1 MADDEFDLIVVGGG
15 PGGYV
20 AAIRAA
26 QLGSKTAVVE
36 RDKVGGRCLNY
47 ACIPAKTMLH
57 TAEVL
62 DEAKNGAHLGVKTEG
77 VELDWKALSDRRAEV
92 SAGLESGI
100 GMLFKKN
107 GITVIEGEAS
117 LTSEGDVEV
126 DGKTYR
132 AGKVI
137 LATGSVA
144 MPIPGTEFSDRVV
157 DTWGGWS
164 LPEQPAKI
172 AVAGA
177 GASGAEIASAYIRF
191 GTDVI
196 LVEMLDHVLPTDD
209 PDVARVVERTFKK
222 QGVEISTGTPVEDV
236 KPGKDSVSLKYG
248 DSTAEVDYLVVAGG
262 RRPDIDPLGLEAA
275 GVELDEA
282 GKVKVGPDQL
292 TSNPKVYAV
301 GDLTPGPALAHKAM
315 EEGIVAAEAAAGQ
328 PIHPVDM
335 DLIPSGTFCHPQVA
349 SVGLTEAEAKE
360 QGLEPKTA
368 KFKLGGVGAGSVYED
383 RDGIVKLVVDPEFGE
398 IVGAQVVGNR
408 ACDMIPELVAV
419 MALEGGYQELARMT
433 HPHPTIS
440 EAVLDAARAVD
451 GWATHA

>member
-1 MADDEFDLIVVGGG
+1 MADDGFDLIVVGGG

-26 QLGSKTAVVE
+26 QLGLNTAVVE

-62 DEAKNGAHLGVKTEG
+62 EEAKNGAHLGVKTEG

-100 GMLFKKN
+100 EMLFKKN

-117 LTSEGDVEV
+117 LTAEGDVEV
-126 DGKTYR
+126 DGKTYT

-164 LPEQPAKI
+164 LPEQPTKI

-177 GASGAEIASAYIRF
+177 GASGAEIASAYIRY

-196 LVEMLDHVLPTDD
+196 LV
-209 PDVARVVERTFKK
+209 
-222 QGVEISTGTPVEDV
+222 
-236 KPGKDSVSLKYG
+236 
-248 DSTAEVDYLVVAGG
+248 
-262 RRPDIDPLGLEAA
+262 
-275 GVELDEA
+275 
-282 GKVKVGPDQL
+282 
-292 TSNPKVYAV
+292 
-301 GDLTPGPALAHKAM
+301 
-315 EEGIVAAEAAAGQ
+315 
-328 PIHPVDM
+328 
-335 DLIPSGTFCHPQVA
+335 
-349 SVGLTEAEAKE
+349 
-360 QGLEPKTA
+360 
-368 KFKLGGVGAGSVYED
+368 
-383 RDGIVKLVVDPEFGE
+383 
-398 IVGAQVVGNR
+398 
-408 ACDMIPELVAV
+408 
-419 MALEGGYQELARMT
+419 
-433 HPHPTIS
+433 
-440 EAVLDAARAVD
+440 
-451 GWATHA
+451 